1 MQELKDKK
9 GYEMLFSDYSQCSH
23 DFIAVAD
30 ACNKS
35 MKTGPINSQLW
46 IREVIM
52 GPTPP
57 Y

>member
-9 GYEMLFSDYSQCSH
+9 GYEMLFSDYSQCIH

-30 ACNKS
+30 ACNGS